1 MGGSNCGVPFVGD
14 GRPFPSSF
22 PGSFPCLKR
31 SETASWKDRISR
43 AGLSV
48 CLFFSLGLL
57 WGWLIFR
64 AREAEKAHR
73 CRPRARRAR
82 LKPHGTQKGMQSI
95 SSGKRKKAMHY
106 WDEH

>member
-48 CLFFSLGLL
+48 CFFPLQAAACPP
-57 WGWLIFR
+57 WLVWFSW
-64 AREAEKAHR
+64 H
-73 CRPRARRAR
+73 
-82 LKPHGTQKGMQSI
+82 
-95 SSGKRKKAMHY
+95 GKRRRHIDVARVHGARG
-106 WDEH
+106 